1 MVITTKGEKLEKIY
15 QTTIE
20 QCDFSGFWR
29 KWLAWIRVSFLIK
42 KEIFWQGRNSIF
54 HGRKYQWNRHYNDIL
69 GNSTILNKLETGD
82 VFAETYAIT
91 GTPMMVD
98 VVAAQAC
105 KIVFFNVR
113 NLLENAKNSSL
124 AQKITRNLL
133 FISMQKNL
141 ILSSRIFCTSPKTIR
156 ERLAIYFSEQVTRTG
171 STAFDIPFNRQQMA
185 DYLNLDRS
193 ALSKELGKMQDE
205 GLIRYRKNHFEMVK
219 FKIWFCSDSAPPAH
233 YIVNSHFVLSRRLH
247 RLFTQ

>member
-1 MVITTKGEKLEKIY
+1 MKKFIRQLSNNAIFRDFDENDWRELESLSLLKKKSFDKGEILV
-15 QTTIE
+15 IE
-20 QCDFSGFWR
+20 
-29 KWLAWIRVSFLIK
+29 
-42 KEIFWQGRNSIF
+42 N
-54 HGRKYQWNRHYNDIL
+54 NDIL
-69 GNSTILNKLETGD
+69 GNSSILNKLETGD

-98 VVAAQAC
+98 VVAAQSC

-124 AQKITRNLL
+124 AQKTTRNLL

-219 FKIWFCSDSAPPAH
+219 FNI
-233 YIVNSHFVLSRRLH
+233 
-247 RLFTQ
+247 

>member
-1 MVITTKGEKLEKIY
+1 MKKNRFYLQNNAIFRNFTEREWEQFESLHLTKKKSYRKGEILFSMGENTNEIGII
-15 QTTIE
+15 IE
-20 QCDFSGFWR
+20 G
-29 KWLAWIRVSFLIK
+29 
-42 KEIFWQGRNSIF
+42 SIVIE
-54 HGRKYQWNRHYNDIL
+54 NNDIL

-105 KIVFFNVR
+105 KIVFFNVG
-113 NLLENAKNSSL
+113 NLLENTKNSSL

-141 ILSSRIFCTSPKTIR
+141 VLSSRIFCTSPKTIR
-156 ERLAIYFSEQVTRTG
+156 ERLAIFFSEQVTRTG
-171 STAFDIPFNRQQMA
+171 STSFDIPFNRQQMA

-193 ALSKELGKMQDE
+193 ALSKELGKMQEE

-219 FKIWFCSDSAPPAH
+219 FNI
-233 YIVNSHFVLSRRLH
+233 
-247 RLFTQ
+247 

>member
-1 MVITTKGEKLEKIY
+1 MKKYIQQLCGNTIFHDLTESEWDEFESLELLRKKSFHKGEILFSMGETASEIGII
-15 QTTIE
+15 IE
-20 QCDFSGFWR
+20 GSVV
-29 KWLAWIRVSFLIK
+29 I
-42 KEIFWQGRNSIF
+42 EN
-54 HGRKYQWNRHYNDIL
+54 NDIW

-105 KIVFFNVR
+105 EIVFLSVQS
-113 NLLENAKNSSL
+113 LLEDAKNSSL
-124 AQKITRNLL
+124 SQKITRNLL
-133 FISMQKNL
+133 LISMQKNL

-156 ERLAIYFSEQVTRTG
+156 ERLAIYFSEQVTRNG
-171 STAFDIPFNRQQMA
+171 STSFDLPFNRQQMA

-193 ALSKELGKMQDE
+193 ALSKELGKMREE

-219 FKIWFCSDSAPPAH
+219 FH
-233 YIVNSHFVLSRRLH
+233 V
-247 RLFTQ
+247 

>member
-1 MVITTKGEKLEKIY
+1 LKKFIRQLSNNAIFRDFDENDWRELESLSLLKKKSFDKGEILFSMGENTSEIGIV
-15 QTTIE
+15 TEGSVVIE
-20 QCDFSGFWR
+20 
-29 KWLAWIRVSFLIK
+29 
-42 KEIFWQGRNSIF
+42 N
-54 HGRKYQWNRHYNDIL
+54 NDIL

-219 FKIWFCSDSAPPAH
+219 FNI
-233 YIVNSHFVLSRRLH
+233 
-247 RLFTQ
+247 

>member
-1 MVITTKGEKLEKIY
+1 MKKFIRQLSNNTIFRDFDENDWRELESLSLLKKKSFDKGEILFSMGENTNEIGII
-15 QTTIE
+15 IE
-20 QCDFSGFWR
+20 GSV
-29 KWLAWIRVSFLIK
+29 II
-42 KEIFWQGRNSIF
+42 EN
-54 HGRKYQWNRHYNDIL
+54 NDIL

-98 VVAAQAC
+98 VVAAQSCA
-105 KIVFFNVR
+105 ILYLTVQS
-113 NLLENAKNSSL
+113 LLKDAENSPL
-124 AQKITRNLL
+124 AQKIIRNLL

-171 STAFDIPFNRQQMA
+171 STSFDIPFNRQQMA

-193 ALSKELGKMQDE
+193 ALSKELGKMQEE
-205 GLIRYRKNHFEMVK
+205 GLIRYQKNHFEMIT
-219 FKIWFCSDSAPPAH
+219 FDI
-233 YIVNSHFVLSRRLH
+233 
-247 RLFTQ
+247 